1 MFVADLHNDILQ
13 RAIIGEDISVRTN
26 NGHSDLIRLQESCI
40 DLEVMVVWLNGKY
53 LKKGSFKRANDF
65 IDKLEEIEKK
75 NTSIKIIKNYDDILI
90 AKKNNVLA
98 TPFSLEG
105 GEPIEDNIENLYH
118 FIKRGMLYLGF
129 TWNRSLSWASSA
141 YDEKFNKQ
149 NIKSLGLNNFGK
161 KIVNICN
168 ENGIIIV

>member
-1 MFVADLHNDILQ
+1 M
-13 RAIIGEDISVRTN
+13 
-26 NGHSDLIRLQESCI
+26 
-40 DLEVMVVWLNGKY
+40 
-53 LKKGSFKRANDF
+53 
-65 IDKLEEIEKK
+65 
-75 NTSIKIIKNYDDILI
+75 
-90 AKKNNVLA
+90 
-98 TPFSLEG
+98 EG

-168 ENGIIIV
+168 ENGIIIDVSNIGENSFWDIFKDTTKPLIASHSCVDTLCPHYRNLNDDQILQFLLLVHFWFWLLHIHYLLEHFQLV